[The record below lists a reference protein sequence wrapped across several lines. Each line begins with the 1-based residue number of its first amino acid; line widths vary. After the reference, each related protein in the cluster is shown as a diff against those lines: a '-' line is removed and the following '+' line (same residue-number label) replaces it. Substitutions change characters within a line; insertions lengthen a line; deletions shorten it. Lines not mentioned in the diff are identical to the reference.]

1 MPHEPSCIFCRI
13 VEGRAPAHLVWSDAE
28 RVAILDT
35 SPISAGHVLLIP
47 REHVPWVDE
56 LSAEAH
62 ARLFARVRALARPV
76 ARAAGAPHAGI
87 AVEGYGVAHVHVHLV
102 PVRRA
107 GDLDPCRQSPASDAE
122 LRLAADR
129 LRAELADAAD

>member
-28 RVAILDT
+28 
-35 SPISAGHVLLIP
+35 
-47 REHVPWVDE
+47 
-56 LSAEAH
+56 
-62 ARLFARVRALARPV
+62 
-76 ARAAGAPHAGI
+76 
-87 AVEGYGVAHVHVHLV
+87 
-102 PVRRA
+102 
-107 GDLDPCRQSPASDAE
+107 